1 MKIKKIK
8 IKSKEDFFR
17 DAHIAAR
24 EIDAGLPVTQPGG
37 DFFESLEAVRTL
49 LTEKRLAIWR
59 LVRDRHPNSIFELAR
74 LADRD
79 FKSVHR
85 DITVLVAVGLVAL
98 KPGKGAKGKTQ
109 VPKSLADSLSVE
121 VA

>member
-1 MKIKKIK
+1 MKVMKIK
-8 IKSKEDFFR
+8 IKSKDDFFR
-17 DAHIAAR
+17 DAHKAAR
-24 EIDAGLPVTQPGG
+24 EIDAGKPVTQPGG
-37 DFFESLEAVRTL
+37 DFFESLEAVRTV

-59 LVRDRHPNSIFELAR
+59 LVRDQHPNSIFELAQ

-85 DITVLVAVGLVAL
+85 DVTVLVTVGLVEL
-98 KPGKGAKGKTQ
+98 KPGRGAKGKTQ